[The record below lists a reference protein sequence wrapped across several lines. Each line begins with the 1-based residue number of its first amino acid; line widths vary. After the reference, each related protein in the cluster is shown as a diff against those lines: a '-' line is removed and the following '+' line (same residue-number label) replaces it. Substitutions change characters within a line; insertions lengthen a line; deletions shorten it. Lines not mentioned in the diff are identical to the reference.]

1 MFKVFKFIDRNQNGD
16 HQELTGGRNGELVFN
31 GGGVSVLRDEK
42 VLKRESQR
50 VGHGWTTAGSHT
62 KSHDWCP
69 YRDVRGQRNTE
80 GNAPMKTETE

>member
-1 MFKVFKFIDRNQNGD
+1 MWVRSLGWEESLEEEMATPSSILARRIPQT
-16 HQELTGGRNGELVFN
+16 EESGG
-31 GGGVSVLRDEK
+31 LRSMG
-42 VLKRESQR
+42 SQR